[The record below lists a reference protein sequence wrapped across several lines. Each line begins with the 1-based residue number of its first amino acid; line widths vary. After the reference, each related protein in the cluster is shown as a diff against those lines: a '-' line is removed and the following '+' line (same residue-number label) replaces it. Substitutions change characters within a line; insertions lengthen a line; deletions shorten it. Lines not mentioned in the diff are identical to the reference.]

1 MDHSKAFVLGQAFK
15 LGLLLSRCN
24 LAQDSEKWIT
34 IGTKNNDGKR
44 TSGKHVLIDGNTG
57 KILGGLGGK
66 FNGRKINQIHKE
78 ATRNSQKSTKGLSK
92 SIKNGGIDL
101 TLPQKIDKS
110 HILQNRDRS
119 TVGSVQQIH
128 SIAQNPDYGRMSI
141 SRDFGSGAPVVAYGT
156 YPSKTLG
163 RTSYAI
169 TPDGKRYKV
178 QYAVVSADDVLTS
191 NNAQGVKNP
200 DYYSDNA
207 AKKRA
212 IAGNG
217 RMTAMR
223 EAYARGTAEN
233 YKQEL
238 LDDDMHGVDP
248 NVIKKIKNP
257 VLVRVMQPQDV
268 SSDIGDKSNIQGGLQ
283 MSAVEQANNDKH
295 RVKFDEIEVY
305 SDGTP
310 TKQSVKNFVMQ
321 MPVSERG
328 NLIDTNGQPTSQAL
342 ERMNNAIFAKA
353 YNDDHLLEQA
363 AQAWDPESKT
373 IVNSLIKAAPKIQ
386 RLEGLSDG
394 YDVRDI
400 VSKAAQRAIK
410 ALSEGQTLA
419 DAASQTDLFEKG
431 QDDEATRAVLKMF
444 AENRSSKAISDKL
457 NVLADKLYEEA
468 TKPKFDLFGAVES
481 TPRNYIVSKALA
493 QDRKTPKM
501 SIKYRA
507 FWEAYGGK
515 CLKGI
520 FNGNLKQDNFFNKLS
535 RL

>member
-1 MDHSKAFVLGQAFK
+1 MHSSQAYALGKAFK
-15 LGLLLSRCN
+15 LGLSLNRRT

-34 IGTKNNDGKR
+34 IGSKKSDGDK
-44 TSGKHVLIDGNTG
+44 TSGGKHVLIDGETG

-66 FNGRKINQIHKE
+66 FNGRKINQIHKS
-78 ATRNSQKSTKGLSK
+78 AIKSSQKSAKGTKNS
-92 SIKNGGIDL
+92 GINL

-119 TVGSVQQIH
+119 TIGSIQQINA
-128 SIAQNPDYGRMSI
+128 IAQSPDYGRMSI
-141 SRDFGSGAPVVAYGT
+141 SRDFGSGAPVIAYGS
-156 YPSKTLG
+156 YPPETLG

-200 DYYSDNA
+200 DYYSDDA
-207 AKKRA
+207 SKKRA

-223 EAYARGTAEN
+223 EAYSRGTAES

-238 LDDDMHGVDP
+238 LDDDMHGVEP
-248 NVIKKIKNP
+248 SVIKKIKNP
-257 VLVRVMQPQDV
+257 VLVRVMQPEDV

-295 RVKFDEIEVY
+295 RVKFDEIETY

-386 RLEGLSDG
+386 RLEGLADG

-431 QDDEATRAVLKMF
+431 QDDDATRAVLKMF
-444 AENRSSKAISDKL
+444 SENRSSKAISDKL
-457 NVLADKLYEEA
+457 NTLADKLYEEA

-501 SIKYRA
+501 SIKYRV

>member
-1 MDHSKAFVLGQAFK
+1 MKPQQAYALGKAFK
-15 LGLLLSRCN
+15 LGLSFGRCNN

-34 IGTKNNDGKR
+34 IGTKKSDGDK
-44 TSGKHVLIDGNTG
+44 TSGGKHVLIDGETG

-66 FNGRKINQIHKE
+66 FNGRKINQIHK
-78 ATRNSQKSTKGLSK
+78 AAVKPQRSAKSA
-92 SIKNGGIDL
+92 GINL
-101 TLPQKIDKS
+101 TLPAKIDQS

-119 TVGSVQQIH
+119 TIGSIQQINA
-128 SIAQNPDYGRMSI
+128 IAQSPDYGRMSI
-141 SRDFGSGAPVVAYGT
+141 SRDFGSGAPVIAYGT
-156 YPSKTLG
+156 YPPETLG

-178 QYAVVSADDVLTS
+178 QYAVVSANDVLTS

-200 DYYSDNA
+200 DYYSDDVT
-207 AKKRA
+207 KKRA

-238 LDDDMHGVDP
+238 LDDDMHGIDP
-248 NVIKKIKNP
+248 DVIKKIKNP
-257 VLVRVMQPQDV
+257 VLVRIMQPEDV
-268 SSDIGDKSNIQGGLQ
+268 SSDIGDKSNIQDGLQ

-295 RVKFDEIEVY
+295 RVKFDEIETY

-328 NLIDTNGQPTSQAL
+328 NLLDTNGQPTSQAL
-342 ERMNNAIFAKA
+342 GRMNNAIFAKA

-386 RLEGLSDG
+386 RLEGLADG

-444 AENRSSKAISDKL
+444 AENRSSKAISEKL
-457 NVLADKLYEEA
+457 NLLADKLYEEA

-481 TPRNYIVSKALA
+481 TPRNAIVSKALA
-493 QDRKTPKM
+493 QDGKTVKM
-501 SIKYRA
+501 SVKFRS
-507 FWEAYGGK
+507 FWESYGGS
-515 CLKGI
+515 CLTAI
-520 FNGNLKQDNFFNKLS
+520 FNGDLKQDTFFKKLKN
-535 RL
+535 L